1 MCLIYFTVRPAMIL
15 AVVWSCD
22 YKVCQVI
29 TLLSY
34 VSNHKVQL
42 GVVVYLAMWLIIQ
55 LTGYVTS
62 TSSMANPDPEVGLAE
77 GYTMRH
83 MTVPLDLICTLGFA
97 SD

>member
-1 MCLIYFTVRPAMIL
+1 
-15 AVVWSCD
+15 
-22 YKVCQVI
+22 VI

-42 GVVVYLAMWLIIQ
+42 GVVVYLALWLIIQ

-77 GYTMRH
+77 GH
-83 MTVPLDLICTLGFA
+83 LTVPLDLTCALGFA